1 MKKIIRSLSNLPRIN
16 LIILIIGIAIL
27 FFSGYSAYH
36 TYKDINI
43 SKAIR
48 VHECAVYDRICT
60 PITYKYDG
68 ALRVIIILN
77 NGTHFFDEDLKKD
90 YKKYVKN
97 FTKNKPNIDLNK
109 KIRNNKSFYTPAIA
123 AEVKK
128 NSQYKLYLSFEDK
141 DGFQIKRIKIDFSS
155 AKASLVNEDFDVWG
169 LSFEIKEIMTIE
181 DYKKIDAID
190 YNWSS
195 GFQAFIDGL

>member
-1 MKKIIRSLSNLPRIN
+1 ML
-16 LIILIIGIAIL
+16 
-27 FFSGYSAYH
+27 
-36 TYKDINI
+36 
-43 SKAIR
+43 
-48 VHECAVYDRICT
+48 
-60 PITYKYDG
+60 
-68 ALRVIIILN
+68 
-77 NGTHFFDEDLKKD
+77 LK
-90 YKKYVKN
+90 
-97 FTKNKPNIDLNK
+97 L
-109 KIRNNKSFYTPAIA
+109 
-123 AEVKK
+123 KK